1 MSTEF
6 INTVITP
13 DPESNILS
21 QDEVRRVRDTSTTGI
36 KVLFKK
42 CALAVLNSLEL
53 TDDIRIVQRQL
64 EHFDIN
70 VLQRDR
76 GIKLEIINA
85 PSQAFIDGEMI
96 QGVKEHLF
104 SVLRDIVFLDQALR
118 FNPDFD
124 FSSGT
129 ATTNSIFNILRNAQ
143 AIKAGIEQN
152 KVD

>member
-1 MSTEF
+1 MDSEF

-21 QDEVRRVRDTSTTGI
+21 QDEVQRVRDSSEGGT
-36 KVLFKK
+36 KELFKK

-53 TDDIRIVQRQL
+53 SDDIRIVQRQL

-85 PSQAFIDGEMI
+85 PRQAFVDGEMI
-96 QGVKEHLF
+96 KGVKEHLF
-104 SVLRDIVFLDQALR
+104 SVLRDIVYLDQALHY
-118 FNPDFD
+118 NPEFD
-124 FSSGT
+124 FSSNH
-129 ATTNSIFNILRNAQ
+129 ATTNAIFNILRNAN
-143 AIKAGIEQN
+143 A
-152 KVD
+152 